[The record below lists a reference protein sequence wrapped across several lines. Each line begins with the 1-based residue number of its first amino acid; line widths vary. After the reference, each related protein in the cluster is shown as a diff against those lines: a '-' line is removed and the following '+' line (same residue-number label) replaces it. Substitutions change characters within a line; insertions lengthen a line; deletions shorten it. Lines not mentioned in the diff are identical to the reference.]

1 MSLKNEIIY
10 DILINRI
17 GGMAMKVLIAS
28 DIHGSFYYAKE
39 LAAAIKK
46 EKPDKIVLLGDL
58 YYHGVRNP
66 LPKDYAPKKVA
77 NLLNTFKSKLEVV
90 KGNCDSEVDEMVSEF
105 PFYSSITM
113 NFAGKRIF
121 FTHGHHYDMKRL
133 PNKKIDIM
141 IYGHVHTGWIKE
153 QNEIIFANPGSVS
166 LPKQESERSYLVLT
180 EKSLMLKSL
189 EGRVLQTKFL

>member
-1 MSLKNEIIY
+1 
-10 DILINRI
+10 
-17 GGMAMKVLIAS
+17 
-28 DIHGSFYYAKE
+28 
-39 LAAAIKK
+39 
-46 EKPDKIVLLGDL
+46 
-58 YYHGVRNP
+58 
-66 LPKDYAPKKVA
+66 
-77 NLLNTFKSKLEVV
+77 
-90 KGNCDSEVDEMVSEF
+90 MVSEF

-121 FTHGHHYDMKRL
+121 FTHGHKYDMKRP